1 MGGEYSR
8 EKCSTS
14 TKVFDDCVNGLP
26 SLDGKVVAITGC
38 TTGMG
43 FHLAEAAVK
52 KGASTVLML
61 NRPSERATS
70 AEKKIQDIV
79 ASTGNKVEVQ
89 SVDCDLQSLASVKEC
104 AQKVSAIAAERGGL
118 DVLANNAGIMAM
130 PDKRT
135 ADGFEVQMQTNQISH
150 VLLLKGVMP
159 QLEKAAAGRG
169 EARVVFHSSSA
180 RDLPAKDLKEE
191 HFTKCQ
197 PGCLGGDDT
206 GAFAEMSGW
215 GTGGPWNRYHQTKLA
230 NSAFAMAMHAE
241 LQERK
246 SAIKAMAVDPGLAA
260 SELQVHST
268 QSGLMPHW
276 MAKMIM
282 GSAQSAQDGTAPLAM
297 ACFSPEAD
305 SGDFY
310 APAGGMTGA
319 AIKTISKG
327 VPVKAG
333 KEKLSTSEANKSV
346 AWKKS
351 LEAAGIAS
359 LFSE

>member
-1 MGGEYSR
+1 MGGEYSK
-8 EKCSTS
+8 ETCPTS

-150 VLLLKGVMP
+150 VVLLKAVMH

-191 HFTKCQ
+191 HFAKCEA
-197 PGCLGGDDT
+197 GSLGGDT
-206 GAFAEMSGW
+206 GPFAEMTGW
-215 GTGGPWNRYHQTKLA
+215 SAGGPWNRYHQTKLA
-230 NSAFAMAMHAE
+230 NSAFAMALHDE
-241 LQERK
+241 LRERK
-246 SAIKAMAVDPGLAA
+246 SAIKAMAVDPGFAA
-260 SELQVHST
+260 SELQVTST

-276 MAKMIM
+276 AAKLTM
-282 GSAQSAQDGTAPLAM
+282 GRAQSAQDGTAPLAM

-310 APAGGMTGA
+310 APADGMTGA
-319 AIKTISKG
+319 AVKTISKG

-333 KEKLSTSEANKSV
+333 TEKLSTNEANKCM

-351 LEAAGIAS
+351 LEAADIAS